1 MIMDIVNWVLVIIG
15 QILIVIGVMC
25 DLIAAILMIR
35 FPNFYVR
42 LHALTIG
49 SIGGAVVPIIGAI
62 FVALGAPHLGNYR
75 WFLAGGAAVTA
86 LFIFMLGA
94 IGSHAIARAAHRSN
108 AATLAPCIVDH
119 LAEDRGEGGC
129 PQK

>member
-1 MIMDIVNWVLVIIG
+1 MSTDMINWFFTIIG
-15 QILIVIGVMC
+15 QSLIAIGVAC

-49 SIGGAVVPIIGAI
+49 SIGGAVVPMIGSI
-62 FVALGAPHLGNYR
+62 FIALGAPYLGEYR

-86 LFIFMLGA
+86 FFIFILGS
-94 IGSHAIARAAHRSN
+94 IGSHAIARAAHRSR
-108 AATLAPCIVDH
+108 TVILTPCYVDH
-119 LAEDRGEGGC
+119 LAEDKGENEC
-129 PQK
+129 HQ